1 MPDEGGAGTAA
12 EFLRSRPPAKVWVR
26 ALVVASRCWRST
38 AAGLP
43 PGAYTTT
50 RTAGGAAVVLCWEA
64 HMARLADSIARLPAL
79 FPGLPVGLLAPDALA
94 SAVMPSMQ
102 TALAIGRQTLPLGLE
117 LAVTILICSQATAM
131 QHRKDLLNSV
141 DVFVYSSRYRAH
153 CPEGSCPPAVEV
165 AVLGQGRLAPLAKC
179 STWATDRQLLEQA
192 KPPGVAEII
201 LSSNGNMLLEGL
213 VTNLFIIVSC
223 DITNAAKVAGCTTS
237 SSVVVQ
243 TASLVDGVLPGVTRH
258 LVLRS
263 CHKAGIVVH
272 ERAPR
277 WDQRHTWQGA
287 FLSSAMQIVQPVQV
301 VRMSNPWVAQVDA
314 SSCCPAELKWTE
326 WQSPG
331 VVGNLIE
338 RIKALTIG
346 SAMEEGVAV
355 DDFLSRDIRPGL

>member
-1 MPDEGGAGTAA
+1 MPDGGGAGTAA
-12 EFLRSRPPAKVWVR
+12 DFLRSR
-26 ALVVASRCWRST
+26 
-38 AAGLP
+38 P

-50 RTAGGAAVVLCWEA
+50 RTAGGAAVVLCWDA

-79 FPGLPVGLLAPDALA
+79 FPGLPVGLLLAPDALA

-117 LAVTILICSQATAM
+117 LAVTILICAQETAM
-131 QHRKDLLNSV
+131 QHRKDLLNCV

-153 CPEGSCPPAVEV
+153 FPEESCPPPVEV

-201 LSSNGNMLLEGL
+201 LSSDGNMLLEGL

-223 DITNAAKVAGCTTS
+223 DNTNAAKVIGCTTT
-237 SSVVVQ
+237 SSVAVQ
-243 TASLVDGVLPGVTRH
+243 TATLVDGVLPGVARQ

-263 CHKAGIVVH
+263 CHKAGIAVH
-272 ERAPR
+272 EMAPR

-287 FLSSAMQIVQPVQV
+287 FLTSALQIVRPVQV
-301 VRMSNPWVAQVDA
+301 VRMSTSWFAQVV
-314 SSCCPAELKWTE
+314 S
-326 WQSPG
+326 
-331 VVGNLIE
+331 NLIE

-355 DDFLSRDIRPGL
+355 DDFLSRGIRPGL